1 MKIVVIGATGTV
13 GSAVIK
19 ELSPRHEIVKVG
31 KKSGDVNV
39 DITDNDSIAKMYEAI
54 SAFDAL
60 IATTGNVHFGDFNQ
74 LTDQEFYIGIKDKLM
89 EQVNLVPIGKNYINS
104 LEGLL
109 NGRVFR
115 VL

>member
-31 KKSGDVNV
+31 RKSGDVN
-39 DITDNDSIAKMYEAI
+39 
-54 SAFDAL
+54 
-60 IATTGNVHFGDFNQ
+60 
-74 LTDQEFYIGIKDKLM
+74 
-89 EQVNLVPIGKNYINS
+89 
-104 LEGLL
+104 